1 MEEISQSSEIVR
13 SRECLCVF
21 ENCLGLLKKTTV
33 ALSRHDI
40 AELEQCL
47 ESAGEWVRQLDAL
60 RDSPSFQRE
69 SSVDGQKKGYPSE
82 PLESVRCVA
91 REIQAASVLN
101 TLLIDNGLR
110 FSQTI
115 LSIICP
121 PSTYGPLAL
130 DRSLAGADVPL
141 HAIISV
147 QS

>member
-1 MEEISQSSEIVR
+1 MEDISQSSEIVG
-13 SRECLCVF
+13 SRECLCVL

-60 RDSPSFQRE
+60 RDSPSLYHE
-69 SSVDGQKKGYPSE
+69 SSADGQERGYRSE
-82 PLESVRCVA
+82 LVESVRCAA
-91 REIQAASVLN
+91 REIQGASVLN

-110 FSQTI
+110 FSRTI

-121 PSTYGPLAL
+121 PSTYGPLTL
-130 DRSLAGADVPL
+130 HRRTAGADVPL